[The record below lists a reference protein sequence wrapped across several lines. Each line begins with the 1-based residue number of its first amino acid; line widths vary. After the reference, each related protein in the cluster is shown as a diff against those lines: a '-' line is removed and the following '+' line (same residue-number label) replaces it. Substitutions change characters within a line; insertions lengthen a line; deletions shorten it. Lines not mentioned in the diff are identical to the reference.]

1 MNIKMEPLTE
11 KEQKTLNEIQN
22 ILISQPR
29 PENEKSPY
37 FDLARK
43 FNINIEFESFIRV
56 EAVPA
61 KEFRKQKIDIATY
74 TAIIFTSRNSI
85 DHFFRICDEMRITIS
100 PETKYFCVTESV
112 ALYLQ
117 KFILYR
123 KRKVFFGAD
132 GTNKSLFNEINKF
145 KAQERFLY
153 PCSENFD
160 SEITNWL
167 ISNKCDYAIPVL
179 YKVISN
185 DVKQILKK
193 HTYQII
199 CFFTP
204 LGVKSFIE
212 NFPDYTQNGTLIGVF
227 GDNTFKAVV
236 KAGFHPDI
244 IAPQPETPSMPAA
257 LNQFLSGLKKK

>member
-1 MNIKMEPLTE
+1 MQTLTE
-11 KEQKTLNEIQN
+11 NGPKKLNQIQN

-37 FDLARK
+37 FDLAKK
-43 FNINIEFESFIRV
+43 FNVNIEFESFIRV
-56 EAVPA
+56 EAVSS

-74 TAIIFTSRNSI
+74 TAVIFTSRNSI
-85 DHFFRICDEMRITIS
+85 DHFFRICEEMRITIS

-193 HTYQII
+193 QNYQII

-212 NFPDYTQNGTLIGVF
+212 NCPDYNQDGTLIGVF
-227 GDNTFKAVV
+227 GDNTFKAVT

-244 IAPQPETPSMPAA
+244 IAPQRETPSMVAA
-257 LNQFLSGLKKK
+257 LEQFLLSLKKK